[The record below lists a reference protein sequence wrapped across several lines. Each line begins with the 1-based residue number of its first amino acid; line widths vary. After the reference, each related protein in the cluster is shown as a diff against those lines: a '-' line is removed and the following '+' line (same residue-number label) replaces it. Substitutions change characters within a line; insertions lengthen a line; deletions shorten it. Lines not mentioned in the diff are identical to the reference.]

1 MKGVGVDFVTL
12 TDLEGRRARVE
23 LLSQQGGQQLLRLED
38 GRTVSLPEDALVKQ
52 HTGDYYLLLKLSELE
67 ASADALSGSN
77 SASERTDEM
86 VIPVAEERLKVR
98 KRRVDGATVRVTK
111 EVHEEEQ
118 VVDEPLF
125 SEEVDVR
132 RVRVD
137 RVVDA
142 PEPIRSEGDTTV
154 IPLYEEVLVVEK
166 RLVLTEELHVTRQRV
181 ERREPQ
187 RVTLRRESASVE
199 RLEPDEGVR
208 RKESK
213 K

>member
-1 MKGVGVDFVTL
+1 MDFVTL
-12 TDLEGRRARVE
+12 TDLEGRRARAE
-23 LLSQQGGQQLLRLED
+23 LLSHREGQRFIRLED
-38 GRTVSLPEDALVKQ
+38 GQTLSLPEDALVKQ

-67 ASADALSGSN
+67 ASAGAPSGLDGVPQ
-77 SASERTDEM
+77 RLDEA
-86 VIPVAEERLKVR
+86 VIPVAEERLEVR

-125 SEEVDVR
+125 SEEVDVQ

-142 PEPIRSEGDTTV
+142 PESIRSEGDKTI

-166 RLVLTEELHVTRQRV
+166 RLVLTEELHVTKQRV

-187 RVTLRRESASVE
+187 RVTLRRESATVE
-199 RLEPDEGVR
+199 RLESDEGVR
-208 RKESK
+208 RKES
-213 K
+213 